1 MSAEEAASS
10 SHLPGYGQIIVES
23 QIQTDDDSL
32 RDRIHTLYPGEVLVL
47 RGDRDNSLSSRG
59 GQDLNEGL
67 IKQHLS
73 CLVVPHTDFHANSQI
88 QTKYLK
94 RYLALYVLF
103 KTNQN
108 LFTIHDDVVKA
119 FYIWGMSH
127 LISLKT
133 VCKSATDFLL
143 YFFTNLT

>member
-1 MSAEEAASS
+1 MRKAADLQEEVMNKGLDVNAIPKTFVPQMSAEEAASA

-67 IKQHLS
+67 IK
-73 CLVVPHTDFHANSQI
+73 
-88 QTKYLK
+88 
-94 RYLALYVLF
+94 
-103 KTNQN
+103 
-108 LFTIHDDVVKA
+108 
-119 FYIWGMSH
+119 
-127 LISLKT
+127 
-133 VCKSATDFLL
+133 
-143 YFFTNLT
+143 